1 MEHQGNPHSVTH
13 GGLRKGRGEPGHGP
27 GPDRSR
33 TEPNNPRTVQRT
45 NRGLGKLFH
54 NCASV
59 NETVVQ
65 VMATSPIYLSFLSQ
79 RVQEDID
86 HTIVGERR
94 GVPQPQAHLTTQLD
108 ASDEMDTQKNC
119 FIGVK
124 CTHWHIIAAH
134 MLTRDSIKNG
144 CLVLQQLSC
153 PGHVD

>member
-94 GVPQPQAHLTTQLD
+94 GVPRPQAHLTTQLD
-108 ASDEMDTQKNC
+108 ASDEMDTQKKL
-119 FIGVK
+119 F
-124 CTHWHIIAAH
+124 HWGKMHPLAYNRSSHAH
-134 MLTRDSIKNG
+134 TRLHKNG
-144 CLVLQQLSC
+144 SLVLQQLSC